1 MLIANRGEIVVRIAL
16 ACKDAVIASVA
27 VYVEPDLDALHVRT
41 ADEAFAFGG
50 ATPADSYLDVDKILT
65 VAEDSGADAVHPGYG
80 FLAENAGFA
89 RAVIDAWLTWIGPPP
104 NAIDSLGDKVKARYI
119 AESAGAPGGRHQE
132 LVKDAD
138 EVVAFAKE
146 HCVPVEIKAAY
157 GGEATLLVA
166 IARSAWKWPP
176 PQIAPSLLHIPT
188 LISGF
193 GVRVPGGVPS
203 KSLCPAG

>member
-1 MLIANRGEIVVRIAL
+1 MLIANRGEIA
-16 ACKDAVIASVA
+16 
-27 VYVEPDLDALHVRT
+27 VRT
-41 ADEAFAFGG
+41 ADEAFALGG
-50 ATPADSYLDVDKILT
+50 ATPADSHLDVEKILS
-65 VAEDSGADAVHPGYG
+65 VAKDSGADAVHPGYG

-104 NAIDSLGDKVKARYI
+104 NAINSLGDKVKARHV
-119 AESAGAPGGRHQE
+119 AESAGAPLVDGTKE
-132 LVKDAD
+132 PVKDAD